1 MNRPLY
7 ALEQSDFRNLKIHF
21 ELWTT
26 GRLRSKSQERI
37 DKLKRELSPNTYSFD
52 VRLAPEIEHMAEAT
66 NYISLLR
73 VLHQHFLDH
82 PIAEMDTHQEIIS

>member
-26 GRLRSKSQERI
+26 GRLSSKSQERI
-37 DKLKRELSPNTYSFD
+37 DKLKRELSPNTYSID

-66 NYISLLR
+66 NDIS
-73 VLHQHFLDH
+73 QHFLDH
-82 PIAEMDTHQEIIS
+82 PIEEMDTHQEIIS